1 MLNNADLNKEHRF
14 EIIDFLR
21 GIAILLVVIR
31 HVQLR
36 IPFEKAEL
44 IANIPEQ
51 IYNILFVSG
60 NEGVR
65 MFFVISGFLITM
77 NTLNRYSDLDAI
89 NIKEFYKFR
98 FARIA
103 PCLIGLIAVLSV
115 LHFLGVKAY
124 VINSKFSYFE
134 VLFSAVTFHLN
145 WLEGMKGYLP
155 PSWDVL
161 WSLSVEEVFYLVFPI
176 ICIVSKKKEIFYLAL
191 VLIILIGPFNRLFL
205 EDNRIWQSKAYLSC
219 MDSIAIGCLFALV
232 SHKKIISSAAIHSL
246 TISGAA
252 FVVFV
257 LVVKRDSSFEF
268 LTQMYLFKTILS
280 IGVGLLLISSVRQ
293 HLQPLISKVLKP
305 VILYGQLS
313 YEIYLTHVF
322 IVISGVSLYKH
333 YDVSLNYALVWLVG
347 IILISGILGYG
358 VERYFSR
365 PLNLWIRNKRFCVT

>member
-365 PLNLWIRNKRFCVT
+365 PLNLWIRNKRF